1 MINGIRLK
9 ICGLTTLVDADLAD
23 GCGADYLG
31 FILYP
36 QSPRYI
42 PLETFKAMAKRLPPR
57 KKVAVCVMP
66 SPSELVNYAS
76 AGFDLFQI
84 HFPLETP
91 DHVIASW
98 AENVG
103 VNRLWLAPKL
113 PPEVEL
119 PESILSFSQ
128 AVLWDS
134 FKKGSFGGTG
144 ETSDWAKFKRTKE
157 AHPEKTWILAGGL
170 NPENIGAA
178 VQTTDTRFVDV
189 NSGVESTPGVKSEEK
204 LKRLVVA
211 LHEATKHENPNY
223 S

>member
-1 MINGIRLK
+1 
-9 ICGLTTLVDADLAD
+9 
-23 GCGADYLG
+23 
-31 FILYP
+31 
-36 QSPRYI
+36 
-42 PLETFKAMAKRLPPR
+42 
-57 KKVAVCVMP
+57 MP
-66 SPSELVNYAS
+66 SLSELVNYAS

-84 HFPLETP
+84 HFPLETA

-98 AENVG
+98 AVNVG

-170 NPENIGAA
+170 NPEDIGAA
-178 VQTTDTRFVDV
+178 VQTTDNRFVDV
-189 NSGVESTPGVKSEEK
+189 NNRVESTTGGKRGEK
-204 LKRLVVA
+204 PKRLVLA
-211 LHEATKHENPNY
+211 LHRA
-223 S
+223 